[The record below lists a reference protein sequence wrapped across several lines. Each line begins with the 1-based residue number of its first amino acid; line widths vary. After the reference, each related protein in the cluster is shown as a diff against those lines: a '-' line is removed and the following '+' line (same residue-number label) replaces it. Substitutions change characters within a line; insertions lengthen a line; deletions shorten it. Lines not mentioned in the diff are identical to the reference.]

1 VRSLTVKILLW
12 FLAVMTFTAVAFVL
26 TTAHIMSAPRG
37 EHMFSR
43 LLRFQAEE
51 ARYAYET
58 GGRAALTAFLGRLE
72 RGFNARAALTDSQGR
87 DVLTGENL
95 DKVLASS
102 REEYRVPEVSTR
114 VLVRDTADGRYSL
127 VLEVQR
133 NRPAFSILLLP
144 QYLWIVAVVALLS
157 YVLAFHLTSPL
168 RGLQKAVERFGH
180 GELAA
185 RFETRR
191 RDEFGRLSQS
201 FNAMAGRIQRL
212 LAAERRLLQ
221 DISHELRSPLARLA
235 VAVELARSGEDR
247 NAALDRIQKEADR
260 LNALV
265 GELLQV
271 TRAEGDPAAMRR
283 EDVQLDELVRE
294 VAADCDLEAR
304 VRKCRVAP
312 GAGGPVWVKGDPEL
326 LRRAVENVVRNAM
339 RHAPVESPV
348 EVTASADGGR
358 VRVTVRDYGPGVPD
372 EHLRTIFQPFFRVE
386 TDRGRSTGGAGLGLA
401 IAQRAVELHHGS
413 ITARNATPGLLVEI
427 DLPVNSYT
435 PGAA

>member
-1 VRSLTVKILLW
+1 MLSRMLIRPIRTIARGAEQIGQGKLDHRI
-12 FLAVMTFTAVAFVL
+12 AVAGKDEL
-26 TTAHIMSAPRG
+26 
-37 EHMFSR
+37 
-43 LLRFQAEE
+43 
-51 ARYAYET
+51 
-58 GGRAALTAFLGRLE
+58 
-72 RGFNARAALTDSQGR
+72 
-87 DVLTGENL
+87 
-95 DKVLASS
+95 
-102 REEYRVPEVSTR
+102 
-114 VLVRDTADGRYSL
+114 
-127 VLEVQR
+127 
-133 NRPAFSILLLP
+133 
-144 QYLWIVAVVALLS
+144 
-157 YVLAFHLTSPL
+157 
-168 RGLQKAVERFGH
+168 

-185 RFETRR
+185 
-191 RDEFGRLSQS
+191 EFNRMSDRLKELDQLKSDFVS
-201 FNAMAGRIQRL
+201 
-212 LAAERRLLQ
+212 
-221 DISHELRSPLARLA
+221 SVTHELRSPLARLA

-247 NAALDRIQKEADR
+247 NATLDRIQKEADR